1 MFNFELSIQELKCI
15 PTIEKNYVCRRPP
28 VYDADGEVGEVDDQP
43 LLNLPAR
50 GDSVTAHYFVPNET

>member
-1 MFNFELSIQELKCI
+1 M
-15 PTIEKNYVCRRPP
+15 EKNYVCRPP